1 MSWPDDDE
9 AIARAAR
16 DDPAAFG
23 ILYQRYAQAVFGYAY
38 RWLGSADAAEDATSS
53 IFTRALTQLP
63 GYRGDGSFRS
73 WLFAIAYRTLQE
85 TARQR
90 RNEPANDLLDD
101 LPAADRSPLDAVI
114 ADDEAAALRRA
125 IETLPDVQREVV
137 LLRLAGLTTAEIA
150 AALDKRH
157 DAIRA
162 AQSRAFARLRTL
174 IHEEEIA
181 RGA

>member
-1 MSWPDDDE
+1 MSRPEDDE
-9 AIARAAR
+9 QLARAAH

-23 ILYQRYAQAVFGYAY
+23 VLYQRYAPAVFGYAY

-53 IFTRALTQLP
+53 VFTRALAQLP

-85 TARQR
+85 LSRQR
-90 RNEPANDLLDD
+90 RNEPAGDALDA
-101 LPAADRSPLDAVI
+101 LPADDPSPLDSVI
-114 ADDEAAALRRA
+114 ARDEAAALRRA
-125 IETLPDVQREVV
+125 VETLPDVQREVV